1 MSQGLDNDVRNNELR
16 NNEVRNNEAR
26 NNDIKQLA
34 LTNNPLS
41 PAEIKLAMQ
50 AISADTSNFRALAD
64 AVQQLEVHENPSPAE
79 KVRLGICYYLL
90 GRNRLATS
98 TLSTADGGALALFY
112 LGKAKFAQGDYAGAD
127 NAFDQAAK
135 AGYPAQD
142 CALARADA
150 LRNLGDAKTAL
161 ALLDGLS
168 GAVEQT
174 AEYLYQRGATVS
186 ALGRNPTEVV
196 ALFERAVEVD
206 PGHPGSLFGL
216 AMENDRRGN
225 DEAAMDLYQR
235 AANRFPTHVGALLNL
250 GILSEDRQQYDRA
263 RMAYTRILDAYPND
277 PRARLFLKDAQAS
290 SDMFYDEDAQ
300 RKRDRL
306 SQVLGIPVTDFELS
320 VRSRNCLQKMGIM
333 TLGDLTRC
341 TEQELLASKNFG
353 ETSLNEIKEMMA
365 SKGLEL
371 GQLAHERSRVEVT
384 YEPESLSADEQAL
397 LGKPIAELNLSVR
410 ARKCMVRLNIQTVG
424 ELIRRTGDELLECK
438 NFGVTS
444 LNEVRE
450 KLTQYAIKLRG
461 D

>member
-1 MSQGLDNDVRNNELR
+1 MSQGLES
-16 NNEVRNNEAR
+16 
-26 NNDIKQLA
+26 DIKQLA
-34 LTNNPLS
+34 LSNSPLS
-41 PAEIKLAMQ
+41 PAEVKQAMQ
-50 AISADTSNFRALAD
+50 AISADATNFRALAD
-64 AVQQLEVHENPSPAE
+64 AVQQLETNPNPSPAE

-90 GRNRLATS
+90 GRNRLATAALTS
-98 TLSTADGGALALFY
+98 ADGGALSFFY
-112 LGKAKFAQGDYAGAD
+112 LGKARFAQGDYRAASE
-127 NAFDQAAK
+127 AYQQAAK
-135 AGYPAQD
+135 AGFPADD
-142 CALARADA
+142 CTLARVDA
-150 LRNLGDAKTAL
+150 LRNAGDVAGAL
-161 ALLDGLS
+161 QLLDGLS

-174 AEYLYQRGATVS
+174 AEYLYQRGATVC
-186 ALGRNPTEVV
+186 ALGNNPQEVV
-196 ALFERAVEVD
+196 ALLERAIDLE
-206 PGHPGSLFGL
+206 PYHPGAAFGL

-225 DEAAMDLYQR
+225 DEAALDLYNR

-250 GILSEDRQQYDRA
+250 GILYEDRQQYDRA
-263 RMAYTRILDAYPND
+263 RGCYQRILDAYPND

-290 SDMFYDEDAQ
+290 SDMFYDEDEK

-371 GQLAHERSRVEVT
+371 GQLAHEKSRVEVT
-384 YEPESLSADEQAL
+384 YEPEALSADEQAL
-397 LGKPIAELNLSVR
+397 LNKSIADLNLSVR

-450 KLTQYAIKLRG
+450 KLTQYGIKLRG